1 MIKGIRMKKCIIFI
15 ILLLLFSVNIS
26 SETGFLTA
34 NLKIRNIPSLTG
46 TTITILQKN
55 SQIEII
61 ARTKFKE
68 TIDGLFDYWL
78 KIENNNTTG
87 WVYAGY
93 VELNGKSKLFLEED
107 DVVIIDNKL
116 IQTST
121 ITEKEEYTDRL
132 GDYARALTQI
142 YLQDLKYPEIIE
154 SLGPFEEEIKEY
166 PQESRHGDGT
176 YNLYVT
182 TLKSD
187 ELIIEYYNIE
197 NKKRF
202 LSSLTILSEQFDDPW
217 NLGFGHDL
225 IEYIRLFGIG
235 KRVEDSYIFDVDSLD
250 DWVGFSGVED
260 FILTLDSNDKI
271 RSITIKKYTAID

>member
-1 MIKGIRMKKCIIFI
+1 MKKCIICI
-15 ILLLLFSVNIS
+15 NLLLLFSVNIS
-26 SETGFLTA
+26 SETGLLTA

-46 TTITILQKN
+46 TTITILQKD

-68 TIDGLFDYWL
+68 TIDGFFDYWL
-78 KIENNNTTG
+78 KIENNDTIG
-87 WVYAGY
+87 WVFAGY

-107 DVVIIDNKL
+107 DVVILDNKL

-132 GDYARALTQI
+132 GDYARDLTQI
-142 YLQDLKYPEIIE
+142 YLQDLKYPEIVE

-202 LSSLTILSEQFDDPW
+202 LSSLTILSEQFNDPW
-217 NLGFGHDL
+217 SLGFGTEL
-225 IEYIRLFGIG
+225 IEYFRIFGVGNRAEQSIT
-235 KRVEDSYIFDVDSLD
+235 YDVDSLD
-250 DWVGFSGVED
+250 DWIGYSGVD
-260 FILTLDSNDKI
+260 DLILTLDDFNRVK
-271 RSITIKKYTAID
+271 SIEIKRITTID